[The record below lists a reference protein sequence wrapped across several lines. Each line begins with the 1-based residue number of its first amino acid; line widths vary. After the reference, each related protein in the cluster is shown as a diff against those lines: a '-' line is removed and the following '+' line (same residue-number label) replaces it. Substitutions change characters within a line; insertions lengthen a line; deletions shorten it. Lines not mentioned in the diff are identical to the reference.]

1 MKKSLVAL
9 AALAVVGA
17 ASAQSSVTLY
27 GYGDLGFGQS
37 VVNSGA
43 SQDFRFNPSLSD
55 VGGIRIG
62 LKGSEDLGGGMKANF
77 QMESNAYNGDT
88 GSGSG
93 FNRANWFS
101 LSGGFGEVRLG
112 RQARN
117 AVVAAVM
124 SSPAGWRGSDPE
136 FATGTRYSIENS
148 TANGNSSRIS
158 SMINYISPTMSGFTA
173 RVGFVPK
180 ANADSNNGAASN
192 GAVTDIALLYANG
205 PLAVN
210 VGYMKADNGDANQGV
225 HVKYDFGT
233 FALMG
238 SYNDRGAVQAASSS
252 FGAAA
257 PAQKGYSLGATVPFG
272 ATVLYVDF
280 AKNNDASVHTS
291 AYEVGV
297 DYNLSKRTALSAF
310 VAGGDG
316 YDAGYFLGV
325 RHSF

>member
-37 VVNSGA
+37 VVPTGGA
-43 SQDFRFNPSLSD
+43 QDFKFNPSLAD

-112 RQARN
+112 RQVRN
-117 AVVAAVM
+117 AVVAGVLA
-124 SSPAGWRGSDPE
+124 SPGGWRGSDPE

-148 TANGNSSRIS
+148 TANGNSSRTS
-158 SMINYISPTMSGFTA
+158 SMINYISPTMSGFSA

-180 ANADSNNGAASN
+180 ASADANNPTLLP
-192 GAVTDIALLYANG
+192 GAVTDIGVFYANG
-205 PLAVN
+205 PLSAAI
-210 VGYMKADNGDANQGV
+210 GYMKAENGDANQGV
-225 HVKYDFGT
+225 HVKYDFGV
-233 FALMG
+233 AAIMG
-238 SYNDRGAVQAASSS
+238 SYNDRGAVQASSSS

-257 PAQKGYSLGATVPFG
+257 PAQKGYSIGATVPFG
-272 ATVLYVDF
+272 ATVLYVDY

-291 AYEVGV
+291 AYELGL
-297 DYNLSKRTALSAF
+297 DYNLSKRTALTAF
-310 VAGGDG
+310 IAGGDG
-316 YDAGYFLGV
+316 YDMGYYTGI
-325 RHSF
+325 RTSF